1 MSKTEPTWNPEK
13 EFSRLN
19 VVKTNEVK
27 PPRIVLYGGPG
38 VGKTTFAASA
48 DAPIFICTEDGLGQL
63 TVDHFPLVT
72 TYEQIIDHIDAL
84 VSENHDYKTVVID
97 SLDWLESIIW
107 AKVAADQGVTSIE
120 SIGFA
125 KGYIFALNYW
135 KEILQ
140 GLSYLRNNKG
150 MTPILLAH
158 SQIKTFQSPTTEPYD
173 RYSLKLHAKASAVVE
188 EWSDVILYA
197 GFKTVTK
204 GDKSK
209 GEHVR
214 GIGKGERLLYTE
226 ERPGYAAKNRY
237 SLPSEMPF
245 AWEIFTEAMKG

>member
-1 MSKTEPTWNPEK
+1 MSERQWNAEK

-38 VGKTTFAASA
+38 VGKTTFAASS
-48 DAPIFICTEDGLGQL
+48 DKPIFICTEDGLGQL

-72 TYEQIIDHIDAL
+72 TFEEIIDHIDAL
-84 VSENHDYKTVVID
+84 VQEDHNYQTVVID
-97 SLDWLESIIW
+97 SLDWLENIIW
-107 AKVAADQGVTSIE
+107 TKVAADQGKTNIE
-120 SIGFA
+120 DIGFA

-135 KEILQ
+135 REILN
-140 GLSYLRNNKG
+140 GLNFLRNSKG
-150 MTPILLAH
+150 IMPILLAH

-173 RYSLKLHAKASAVVE
+173 RYTLKLHAKASAVVE
-188 EWSDVILYA
+188 EWADAILYA
-197 GFKTVTK
+197 GYKTVTK

-226 ERPGYAAKNRY
+226 ERPGFTAKNRY
-237 SLPSEMPF
+237 SLPAELPF
-245 AWEIFTEAMKG
+245 AWEHFAEAIQG